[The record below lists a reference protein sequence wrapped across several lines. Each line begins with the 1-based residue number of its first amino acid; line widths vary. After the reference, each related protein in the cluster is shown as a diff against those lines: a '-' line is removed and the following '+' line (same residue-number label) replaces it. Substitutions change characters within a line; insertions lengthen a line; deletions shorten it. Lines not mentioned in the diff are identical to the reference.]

1 MKSPANGVHESEG
14 YPTIQLLLVS
24 DGHDHFKRQ
33 KDSASFLPGQ
43 RILGK
48 TVWACSINGVLGLLT
63 VKTEDGEPD
72 GWDWEGPDLS
82 DESLQRALDCTDMH
96 FTDCDE

>member
-1 MKSPANGVHESEG
+1 MKSPANGVHESDG

-24 DGHDHFKRQ
+24 DENNE
-33 KDSASFLPGQ
+33 
-43 RILGK
+43 